1 VHKSAKHFARDMTLT
16 TQNEKDQKD
25 DHENSGK
32 KEVVFRAYDPWE
44 TRFRDEKRR
53 LGTAE

>member
-1 VHKSAKHFARDMTLT
+1 MYKSAKHFARDMTLT
-16 TQNEKDQKD
+16 TQNEKNQKD

-32 KEVVFRAYDPWE
+32 KEVVFCAYDPWE